1 MPFHFSARVPGR
13 ASCTILQVFSTL
25 LLALLLQS
33 ISSDPEGVNAQ
44 TQRGQTYKFDPLTP
58 EERELAVRLAEGDE
72 RVKRL
77 RGQGRQNLILVELAT
92 PKTSDQNDVN
102 SRHAEVLYYRYEGNQ
117 GILVLVD
124 LRQRAVQQALAING
138 DAVPLVAEEVNQALR
153 LALQNR
159 TLINLL
165 GPNYQQYRIATSNSP
180 EREPNRVEALR
191 LFSSSPNDPC
201 YRHRCVSL
209 LFRQGDTFLTGT
221 EVIVDLTNQN
231 VRVEQPAQRRPPT
244 TRRRGR

>member
-13 ASCTILQVFSTL
+13 ASCTILQVFCTL
-25 LLALLLQS
+25 ILALLLQS

-44 TQRGQTYKFDPLTP
+44 SQRGQTYKFDPLTP
-58 EERELAVRLAEGDE
+58 EERELAVRLAEADE
-72 RVKRL
+72 RVKKL
-77 RGQGRQNLILVELAT
+77 RGQGRQNLILVEVAT
-92 PKTSDQNDVN
+92 PKTDQNDEN

-138 DAVPLVAEEVNQALR
+138 DSVPLVAEEVNQALS

-165 GPNYQQYRIATSNSP
+165 GPNYQQYRIATENAP

-191 LFSSSPNDPC
+191 LFTSSPNDPC

-231 VRVEQPAQRRPPT
+231 VRVEQRAQTRPP

>member
-13 ASCTILQVFSTL
+13 DSCTILQVFCTL

-33 ISSDPEGVNAQ
+33 ISSNPPRVKAQ

-58 EERELAVRLAEGDE
+58 EERELAVRLAEADE
-72 RVKRL
+72 RVKKM
-77 RGQGRQNLILVELAT
+77 RGQGRHNLILVELAT
-92 PKTSDQNDVN
+92 PKTGDQNDLN
-102 SRHAEVLYYRYEGNQ
+102 SRHAEVLYYRYDGNQ
-117 GILVLVD
+117 GVLTLVD
-124 LRQRAVQQALAING
+124 LRRQAVQEVVAING
-138 DAVPLVAEEVNQALR
+138 DSVPLVAEEVNEALN

-165 GPNYQQYRIATSNSP
+165 GPNYQQYRVASSSSP
-180 EREPNRVEALR
+180 DREPNRVEALR
-191 LFSSSPNDPC
+191 LLASSPDDPC

-221 EVIVDLTNQN
+221 EVIVDLTNQR
-231 VRVEQPAQRRPPT
+231 VRVDQPAQRRPAP
-244 TRRRGR
+244 RRRAR

>member
-13 ASCTILQVFSTL
+13 ASCTILQVFCTL

-44 TQRGQTYKFDPLTP
+44 SQRGQTYRFDPLTP
-58 EERELAVRLAEGDE
+58 EERELAVRLAEADE
-72 RVKRL
+72 RVKKL
-77 RGQGRQNLILVELAT
+77 RGQGRQNLILVEVAT
-92 PKTSDQNDVN
+92 PKTDQNDES

-138 DAVPLVAEEVNQALR
+138 DSVPLVAEEVNQALS

-165 GPNYQQYRIATSNSP
+165 GPNYQQYRIATENAP

-191 LFSSSPNDPC
+191 LFTSSPKDPC

-231 VRVEQPAQRRPPT
+231 VRVEQPAQRRPAPT
-244 TRRRGR
+244 RRGR

>member
-1 MPFHFSARVPGR
+1 MPFHFSACVPGR
-13 ASCTILQVFSTL
+13 ASCTILQVFCTL
-25 LLALLLQS
+25 LLAFLLQS
-33 ISSDPEGVNAQ
+33 ISSDPKGVNAQ
-44 TQRGQTYKFDPLTP
+44 SQRGQTYKFDPLTP
-58 EERELAVRLAEGDE
+58 EERELAVRLAEADD
-72 RVKRL
+72 RVKKL

-92 PKTSDQNDVN
+92 PKTDQSDEN

-138 DAVPLVAEEVNQALR
+138 DSVPLVAEEVNQALS

-165 GPNYQQYRIATSNSP
+165 GPNYQQYRIATENAP
-180 EREPNRVEALR
+180 DREPNRVEALR
-191 LFSSSPNDPC
+191 LFTSSPNDPC

-231 VRVEQPAQRRPPT
+231 VRVEQRSQTRPP